1 MQEVVIWTRRACCSM
16 SFALPRYSRK
26 PPGVP
31 STTSRGITVP
41 PIRPLFALPT
51 QPILHPHSSQH
62 GHSLTQY
69 PPKSR
74 ACRRCQAHGT
84 GICATSA
91 LNSTAPNR
99 HLLLADRISQ
109 LSLYSDLKALY
120 LVSKD
125 WNSIA
130 TEYQYRKT
138 VLHNST
144 YARDDRLS
152 NWLFPGTATVFR
164 RCLDIS
170 ARKHLIHTRSLNLL
184 EGIRHEPGSGSANNL
199 ASGNYAVSVRV

>member
-1 MQEVVIWTRRACCSM
+1 MREVANVDATRCSTL
-16 SFALPRYSRK
+16 FALPRCLRK

-31 STTSRGITVP
+31 STTSREITVP
-41 PIRPLFALPT
+41 LIRPLRTPIA

-62 GHSLTQY
+62 GHSRPQC
-69 PPKSR
+69 PPESR
-74 ACRRCQAHGT
+74 ACRRCQADET
-84 GICATSA
+84 GIRATSA

-138 VLHNST
+138 VLQNST

-170 ARKHLIHTRSLNLL
+170 ARKHLIQTRSLNLL